1 MDNSVQRSFKRYE
14 KKYLL
19 TQEQYKALLDGMNE
33 HMKLDKYGRT
43 TNCSLYYDTDSWE
56 LIRKSIEK
64 PVYKEKLRVRS
75 YSAAEASSPVFVE
88 LKKKYD
94 SVVYKRRITLPNAE
108 AQRWLSGAAA
118 GNCAD
123 QGQLEKLSGSDR
135 QIAGEID
142 YFVDHY
148 RGLKPAAA
156 ISYERDS
163 YAGTDCDIR
172 ITFDRNILART
183 EGMDL
188 SEIRGIPLIPE
199 GTVLM
204 ELKCPGCMPLWMSEV
219 LSRERIYKSSFSKYG
234 TAYRTMIFPAL
245 SKKASD

>member
-1 MDNSVQRSFKRYE
+1 MEIQSVFKRYE
-14 KKYLL
+14 LKYLL
-19 TQEQYKALLDGMNE
+19 SERQLDAVLE
-33 HMKLDKYGRT
+33 AMKGHTEPDRFPH
-43 TNCSLYYDTDSWE
+43 SLIRNIYYDTGNYR
-56 LIRKSIEK
+56 LARTSIEG
-64 PVYKEKLRVRS
+64 PHYKEKLRVRS

-94 SVVYKRRITLPNAE
+94 SVVYKRRIAVPNAE
-108 AQRWLSGAAA
+108 AQRWLSGAGA
-118 GNCAD
+118 GTRAD

-183 EGMDL
+183 EDIDL
-188 SEIRGIPLIPE
+188 SGIGGAALIPE

-219 LSRERIYKSSFSKYG
+219 LSQERIYKSSFSKYG